1 MRFFNPD
8 VHDLVLTAFCFGIV
22 AGVLISYLMVAVV
35 WRFCAAI
42 RIAEAAAN
50 VAERS
55 RQRAEIELNDRLL
68 AEGRARVLALGK
80 ILDAAQEETV
90 RG

>member
-42 RIAEAAAN
+42 RIAE
-50 VAERS
+50 RS